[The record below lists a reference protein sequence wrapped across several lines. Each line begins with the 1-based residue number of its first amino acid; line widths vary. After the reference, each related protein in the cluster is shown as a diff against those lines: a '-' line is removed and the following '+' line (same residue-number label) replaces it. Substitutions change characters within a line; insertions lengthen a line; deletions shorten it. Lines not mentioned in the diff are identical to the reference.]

1 MKPLQTLPCVC
12 VLHVFVISTC
22 QLNYH
27 QTSTFMSHVQLFLLI
42 RQHVTTSSSSSIR
55 FVIKEFNRFSYEIET
70 NRSCNPI
77 VLDIIILLCNFTWNY
92 RSFLSAPSFIN
103 QFLSG
108 RNNHVLSSRKV
119 RFENGNRSYEKS
131 EKVTDLSVSCNYT
144 SNIYSV
150 PYLLLSWILV

>member
-27 QTSTFMSHVQLFLLI
+27 QTSTFTSHVQLFLLI
-42 RQHVTTSSSSSIR
+42 RQHITTSSSSSIR

-77 VLDIIILLCNFTWNY
+77 VLDIIILLYYCNFTWNY

-119 RFENGNRSYEKS
+119 RFVKREWKQELRKIRKGHWFIS
-131 EKVTDLSVSCNYT
+131 
-144 SNIYSV
+144 
-150 PYLLLSWILV
+150 LL